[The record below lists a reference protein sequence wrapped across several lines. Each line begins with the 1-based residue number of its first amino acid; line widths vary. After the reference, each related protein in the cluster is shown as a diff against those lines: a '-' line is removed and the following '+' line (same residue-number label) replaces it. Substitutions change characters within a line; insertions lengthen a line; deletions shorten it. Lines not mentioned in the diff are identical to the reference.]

1 MNGLDISLSI
11 FRSTS
16 ESAQST
22 NCKST
27 STFADMATK
36 LEKKKKERC
45 LINYSNKIKE
55 LGKHRVPACDFPSL
69 NYAHVTQ
76 VVSRHTEWTLEE
88 GLVTQDGIGFSF
100 YPF

>member
-16 ESAQST
+16 EGAQST

-36 LEKKKKERC
+36 LEKREMA
-45 LINYSNKIKE
+45 NKLFKQD
-55 LGKHRVPACDFPSL
+55 LGAWKAQGPSL
-69 NYAHVTQ
+69 
-76 VVSRHTEWTLEE
+76 
-88 GLVTQDGIGFSF
+88 
-100 YPF
+100 